1 MVNNK
6 FKKTLNLIKAKT
18 FHYIVT
24 LNHRFNIYKA
34 KIIKDYKKDILV
46 QIIINA
52 ITINLVLYT
61 SKMELLYSELVLIL
75 DHQLGNII
83 LRNYFIP
90 FILNSLTKTNI
101 IAIKQH
107 ILFMEEKI
115 INCTMDLINN

>member
-1 MVNNK
+1 MFNNK

>member
-1 MVNNK
+1 MVYNK
-6 FKKTLNLIKAKT
+6 FKKALKFIKAKT

-24 LNHRFNIYKA
+24 LNHRFNMHKA
-34 KIIKDYKKDILV
+34 KINKDHKKDMLV
-46 QIIINA
+46 QLIINA

-61 SKMELLYSELVLIL
+61 IKMELLYSELVLIL

-83 LRNYFIP
+83 LRIYFIP
-90 FILNSLTKTNI
+90 FISNSFTKNNI

-107 ILFMEEKI
+107 ILFMEDKI

>member
-107 ILFMEEKI
+107 ILFMEDKI